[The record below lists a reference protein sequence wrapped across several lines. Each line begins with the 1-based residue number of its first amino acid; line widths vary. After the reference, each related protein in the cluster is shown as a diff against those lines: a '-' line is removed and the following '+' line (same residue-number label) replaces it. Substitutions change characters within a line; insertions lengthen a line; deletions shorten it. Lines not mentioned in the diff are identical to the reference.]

1 MNIFLKICKYLNCTL
16 KNNCQKENSAWF
28 NIFLKPPKWDNIG
41 FSHGE
46 GKNYYFFIFSS
57 VVAFKQT
64 KGPILLQVQ
73 NLKNVLK
80 NTLLLLILGLQATF
94 SEALQPK
101 SRPL

>member
-28 NIFLKPPKWDNIG
+28 NIFLKPPKWDKIG

-46 GKNYYFFIFSS
+46 GKNYFFFFFSS

-64 KGPILLQVQ
+64 KGPILLQV
-73 NLKNVLK
+73 KKFEKCFK

-94 SEALQPK
+94 SEAFQPK